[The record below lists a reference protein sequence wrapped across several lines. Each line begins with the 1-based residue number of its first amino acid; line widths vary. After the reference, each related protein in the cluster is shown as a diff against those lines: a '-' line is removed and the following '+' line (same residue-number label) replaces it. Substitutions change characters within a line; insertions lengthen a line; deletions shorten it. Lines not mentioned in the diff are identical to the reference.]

1 MDLGLGV
8 FSERPP
14 GEDGEVRTKES
25 DEESGSGETENDD
38 GDVTY
43 DELMSGKI
51 GDKRRSESVE
61 QPKKRRK
68 IEEVS

>member
-8 FSERPP
+8 FSERAP
-14 GEDGEVRTKES
+14 GEDGEIKVKES
-25 DEESGSGETENDD
+25 DEESGSDETENSD

-51 GDKRRSESVE
+51 GNRRRSESVE